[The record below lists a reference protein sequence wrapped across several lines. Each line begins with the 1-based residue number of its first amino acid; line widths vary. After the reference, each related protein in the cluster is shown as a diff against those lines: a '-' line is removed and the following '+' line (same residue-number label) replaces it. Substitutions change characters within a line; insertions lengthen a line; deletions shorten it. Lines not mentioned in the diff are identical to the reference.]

1 MTYHDPSQTPL
12 TLLETTN
19 APAGDFRGVASSI
32 QGPHS
37 PPAGFPAPPLCQ
49 PKPAAAAAV
58 RVYLKPSRASR
69 FAVRG
74 QPPPWQLATCTI
86 LSSSLGPGLA
96 VYDDGGGRGEGG
108 NQLFRKTRSDRE
120 EKARRRREAFEE
132 GSEQSRVLEAE
143 SQVRSP
149 EVLGGKDSWQW
160 LCNAMVRTI
169 SSCLDSEIAR
179 VEARLKLKS
188 WRVGA

>member
-1 MTYHDPSQTPL
+1 MTYHDPMNPPDPSRD
-12 TLLETTN
+12 

-49 PKPAAAAAV
+49 PKPAAAAAA

-86 LSSSLGPGLA
+86 LSSVWAPDSPLMTMEEEEEKEVINCLEKQG
-96 VYDDGGGRGEGG
+96 
-108 NQLFRKTRSDRE
+108 QRE

-132 GSEQSRVLEAE
+132 SSEQSRV
-143 SQVRSP
+143 
-149 EVLGGKDSWQW
+149 
-160 LCNAMVRTI
+160 
-169 SSCLDSEIAR
+169 
-179 VEARLKLKS
+179 
-188 WRVGA
+188 